1 MLAGLLGGMLAAA
14 LGLGALVLVVITLWI
29 TSPYPDDGPAG
40 PLRVAADL
48 WLAAHGAG
56 LVRTDG
62 AGGTTVPVGITPLL
76 LVVLPV
82 WLLHRAGEQS
92 VAHDTGTGT
101 GTGTE
106 ADTGTEAGTG
116 TGTEADTG
124 TEAGTGTGTEADTG
138 TGTADADAGLPHSRA
153 PRTAP
158 RTAGRLPRGARRAGR
173 AGDGPPPLRADPT
186 DAVGRVAWLV
196 TGYTLVALAA
206 LLHSLTGPLSAE
218 IPDVLVRVPLVAALV
233 AGAGAWKGCGRPPLP
248 NPLRASSGPAER
260 ATHAFLPR
268 GGVRVALR
276 AAAAATG
283 TVVAGGALLFCL
295 ALVRSAPEAA
305 QSFSRLT
312 GPLPGRI
319 AVLLLAV
326 CLVPNAVVWG
336 ACYALGPGF
345 AVGGGG
351 TVSPAAWTG
360 RPDLPLFPLLE
371 ALPEPGVPGPA
382 AWAVAVVPVAAAV
395 LLGMTVAGAATG
407 RGAARWRWRQT
418 AAVTVL
424 AALASGAGA
433 ALLAGAASGPMGLHA
448 LADFGPRWWAAG
460 GAAAAWAAG
469 GGLPVALFL
478 RWWRT
483 PEARVIG
490 RRARRPHR

>member
-1 MLAGLLGGMLAAA
+1 MSQQTIERDRAHHRPGPDGPRMSPMLAGLLGGMLAAA

-62 AGGTTVPVGITPLL
+62 AGGTAVPVGITPLL

-92 VAHDTGTGT
+92 VVHDTGTDTGTGT
-101 GTGTE
+101 GTETD
-106 ADTGTEAGTG
+106 ADTGAVA
-116 TGTEADTG
+116 AD
-124 TEAGTGTGTEADTG
+124 D
-138 TGTADADAGLPHSRA
+138 DAGLPHSR
-153 PRTAP
+153 TP

-173 AGDGPPPLRADPT
+173 AGDGPPSLRADPT

-248 NPLRASSGPAER
+248 NPLRASPGPAEH
-260 ATHAFLPR
+260 APHAFLPR

-276 AAAAATG
+276 AASVATG

-312 GPLPGRI
+312 GPLPGRV

-351 TVSPAAWTG
+351 TVSPAAWSG

-371 ALPEPGVPGPA
+371 ALPEPGAPGPA

-395 LLGMTVAGAATG
+395 LLGVTVARAATG
-407 RGAARWRWRQT
+407 GGAARWRWRQT

-490 RRARRPHR
+490 RRARRPRR